1 MPGLCEN
8 RTVIVTGAG
17 GGLGKGYAKAL
28 GAAGANVVVNDI
40 NAETAAA
47 TVAEI
52 TGENGS
58 ANVDTSDITDHEA
71 AGRLVQATIMAYGD
85 IHGVVNNAG
94 VCRDRM
100 FASLNPEEWDMVVA
114 VHLKGHYCI
123 ANHAA
128 RYWRHQ
134 SKEGAGVSGRIINT
148 SSGAGL
154 LGSVGQSNYSA
165 AKGGILSLTL
175 VQAAEMG
182 RYGVTAN
189 VLAPQARTGMTEDVF
204 ADMMKIPE
212 DGSFDQY
219 DPENVAPM
227 LVWLASAESSHVT
240 GQCFEILGGRL
251 SIAEGWHSG
260 PEVDKA
266 ARWDAS
272 EIGEAVDSLLSQ
284 GRAAQ
289 PIYGASS

>member
-17 GGLGKGYAKAL
+17 GGLGKAYAKAL

-40 NAETAAA
+40 NAEAA
-47 TVAEI
+47 TGTVTEI
-52 TGENGS
+52 NSEGGR
-58 ANVDTSDITDHEA
+58 ANLDVSDITDHEA
-71 AGRLVQATIMAYGD
+71 AGRLVQATITTYGG

-100 FASLNPEEWDMVVA
+100 FASLNPEEWDTVMA

-128 RYWRHQ
+128 RYWRQQ
-134 SKEGAGVSGRIINT
+134 SKEGAAINGRIINT

-154 LGSVGQSNYSA
+154 LGSVGQANYSA

-189 VLAPQARTGMTEDVF
+189 ALAPQARTGMTEDVF

-219 DPENVAPM
+219 DPANVAP
-227 LVWLASAESSHVT
+227 LVVWLASKDSSHVT
-240 GQCFEILGGRL
+240 GQCFEIFGGRL
-251 SIAEGWHSG
+251 SVAEGWHGG
-260 PEVDKA
+260 PEIDKA
-266 ARWDAS
+266 DRWDIS
-272 EIGEAVDSLLSQ
+272 EIGAAVDSLLEQ
-284 GRAAQ
+284 VRVAQ
-289 PIYGASS
+289 PVYGASS

>member
-17 GGLGKGYAKAL
+17 GGLGKAYAKAL

-40 NAETAAA
+40 NAEAA
-47 TVAEI
+47 TGTVTEI
-52 TGENGS
+52 NSEGGR
-58 ANVDTSDITDHEA
+58 ANLDVSDITDHEA
-71 AGRLVQATIMAYGD
+71 AGRLVQATITTYGD
-85 IHGVVNNAG
+85 IHGIVNNAG

-100 FASLNPEEWDMVVA
+100 FASLNPEEWDTVMA

-128 RYWRHQ
+128 RYWRQQ
-134 SKEGAGVSGRIINT
+134 SKEGAAINGRIINT

-154 LGSVGQSNYSA
+154 LGSVGQANYSA

-189 VLAPQARTGMTEDVF
+189 ALAPQARTGMTEDVF

-219 DPENVAPM
+219 DPANVAP
-227 LVWLASAESSHVT
+227 LVVWLASKDSSHVT
-240 GQCFEILGGRL
+240 GQCFEIFGGRL
-251 SIAEGWHSG
+251 SVAEGWHGG
-260 PEVDKA
+260 PEIDKA
-266 ARWDAS
+266 DRWDIS
-272 EIGEAVDSLLSQ
+272 EIGAAVDSLLEQ
-284 GRAAQ
+284 VRVAQ
-289 PIYGASS
+289 PVYGASS

>member
-128 RYWRHQ
+128 RYWRQQ
-134 SKEGAGVSGRIINT
+134 SKKGARVSGRIINT

-189 VLAPQARTGMTEDVF
+189 ALAPQARTGMTEDVF

-219 DPENVAPM
+219 DPENVAPL
-227 LVWLASAESSHVT
+227 LVWLASPESSHVT
-240 GQCFEILGGRL
+240 GQCFEIFGGRL

>member
-17 GGLGKGYAKAL
+17 GGLGKAYAKAL

-40 NAETAAA
+40 NAEAA
-47 TVAEI
+47 TGTVTEI
-52 TGENGS
+52 NSEGGR
-58 ANVDTSDITDHEA
+58 ANLDVSDITDHEA
-71 AGRLVQATIMAYGD
+71 AGRLVQATITTYGD
-85 IHGVVNNAG
+85 IHGIVNNAG

-100 FASLNPEEWDMVVA
+100 FASLNPEEWDTVMA

-128 RYWRHQ
+128 RYWRQQ
-134 SKEGAGVSGRIINT
+134 SKEGAAINGRIINT

-154 LGSVGQSNYSA
+154 LGSVGQANYSA

-189 VLAPQARTGMTEDVF
+189 ALAPQARTGMTEDVF

-219 DPENVAPM
+219 DPANVAP
-227 LVWLASAESSHVT
+227 LVVWLASTDSSHVT
-240 GQCFEILGGRL
+240 GQCFEIFGGRL
-251 SIAEGWHSG
+251 SVAEGWHGG
-260 PEVDKA
+260 PEIYKA
-266 ARWDAS
+266 DRWDIS
-272 EIGEAVDSLLSQ
+272 EIGAAVDSLLEQ
-284 GRAAQ
+284 VRVAQ
-289 PIYGASS
+289 PVYGASS

>member
-17 GGLGKGYAKAL
+17 GGLGKAYAKAL

-40 NAETAAA
+40 NAEAA
-47 TVAEI
+47 TGTVTEI
-52 TGENGS
+52 NSEGGR
-58 ANVDTSDITDHEA
+58 ANLDVSDITDHEA
-71 AGRLVQATIMAYGD
+71 AGRLVQATVTTYGG
-85 IHGVVNNAG
+85 IHGIVNNAG

-100 FASLNPEEWDMVVA
+100 FASLNPEEWDTVMA

-128 RYWRHQ
+128 RYWRQQ
-134 SKEGAGVSGRIINT
+134 SKEGAAINGRIINT

-154 LGSVGQSNYSA
+154 LGSVGQANYSA

-189 VLAPQARTGMTEDVF
+189 ALAPQARTGMTEDVF

-219 DPENVAPM
+219 DPANVAP
-227 LVWLASAESSHVT
+227 LVVWLASKDSSHVT
-240 GQCFEILGGRL
+240 GQCFEIFGGRL
-251 SIAEGWHSG
+251 SVAEGWHGG
-260 PEVDKA
+260 PEIDKA
-266 ARWDAS
+266 DRWDIS
-272 EIGEAVDSLLSQ
+272 EIGAAVDSLLEQ
-284 GRAAQ
+284 VRVAQ
-289 PIYGASS
+289 PVYGASS